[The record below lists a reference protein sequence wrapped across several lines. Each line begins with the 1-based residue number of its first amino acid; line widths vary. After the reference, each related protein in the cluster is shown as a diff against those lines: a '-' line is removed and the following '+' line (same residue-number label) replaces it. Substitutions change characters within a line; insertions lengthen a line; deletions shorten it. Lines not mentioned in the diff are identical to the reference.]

1 MSGIAAGIV
10 GAVIVL
16 AVVGLIAAAA
26 QWANEQD
33 WWR

>member
-1 MSGIAAGIV
+1 MSEGIIGAIV
-10 GAVIVL
+10 VL
-16 AVVGLIAAAA
+16 AVVGLIAAAT